1 MSPPRLHADEV
12 DLDDRIMGHLVDTR
26 FPHCADRPLRRLDT
40 TGTDNAIFRLG
51 DGLGNRAPRLVR
63 AHEQIHPKSRGCAP
77 LPPHLPA
84 AVHEPVA
91 IGDPDPTY
99 PFPFLVFRWID
110 GTDLG
115 AAPSPD
121 PVGLALELA
130 EFVIALGAIDP
141 AGGPR
146 GGRRTQAIGAT
157 DRATRAAIAALA
169 DEPGPPVDIDRA
181 LAVWDGA
188 LAAGEWNRPPVWV
201 HGDLLPGNIL
211 VADGHLV
218 GVVDWSSG
226 GLGDPAADTML
237 AWALPSAARAAYRD
251 ALGVDDAT
259 WRRGR
264 GWVIE
269 QAASFIAYYRD
280 TIPDG
285 VALARARLDAVLAA
299 DD

>member
-1 MSPPRLHADEV
+1 VSPPRLHADEV
-12 DLDDRIMGHLVDTR
+12 DLDDRIMRHLVDTR
-26 FPHCADRPLRRLDT
+26 FPHWADRPLRRLDT

-51 DGLGNRAPRLVR
+51 DDLGIRAPRLER
-63 AHEQIHPKSRGCAP
+63 AVQQIHRECRWIAP
-77 LPPHLPA
+77 LAPHLPA
-84 AVHEPVA
+84 VVHEPVA

-110 GTDLG
+110 G
-115 AAPSPD
+115 
-121 PVGLALELA
+121 
-130 EFVIALGAIDP
+130 
-141 AGGPR
+141 
-146 GGRRTQAIGAT
+146 T